1 MTGRRI
7 RLAPA
12 LVVPVLNAIVLTN
25 HTDQDIVLT
34 DVRPLDVA
42 DATVEEVFVTTI
54 PVLADGTHEVPGVNG
69 PWPRPEPHEWL
80 DRTPIDDAHILPGDE
95 LSIVFEPKTQ
105 ALGARNSSPRREKLK
120 PSALETQALGAANSR
135 AK

>member
-69 PWPRPEPHEWL
+69 PWPRPG
-80 DRTPIDDAHILPGDE
+80 RTSGWTAP
-95 LSIVFEPKTQ
+95 
-105 ALGARNSSPRREKLK
+105 
-120 PSALETQALGAANSR
+120 PSTTLTSCPATS
-135 AK
+135 